1 MIQHRA
7 LRRPAA
13 ALLALPLLAAAAC
26 SADDGDGDALRPGAD
41 QDGATETGAAS
52 PPDPDS
58 DSRGDGGD
66 EGDGGT
72 SSSIG
77 RDGTPTSE
85 EAAPM
90 AIDADAIQF
99 PFAGTEML
107 CWADADDGD
116 DDTVFGCQG
125 AAAWPATEGTSP
137 ASVLL
142 FRLGEDG
149 SPGEIKAL
157 QANAPVTAW
166 EIQGVRGGRSYRLG
180 DATIDLTDRER
191 LTFTVGGHSGWVTID
206 GYGWDE

>member
-1 MIQHRA
+1 MKF
-7 LRRPAA
+7 
-13 ALLALPLLAAAAC
+13 
-26 SADDGDGDALRPGAD
+26 
-41 QDGATETGAAS
+41 
-52 PPDPDS
+52 
-58 DSRGDGGD
+58 GD
-66 EGDGGT
+66 E
-72 SSSIG
+72 SIPPPLRG
-77 RDGTPTSE
+77 SDRE
-85 EAAPM
+85 E
-90 AIDADAIQF
+90 DEERVE
-99 PFAGTEML
+99 AGL
-107 CWADADDGD
+107 LD

>member
-1 MIQHRA
+1 
-7 LRRPAA
+7 
-13 ALLALPLLAAAAC
+13 
-26 SADDGDGDALRPGAD
+26 
-41 QDGATETGAAS
+41 
-52 PPDPDS
+52 
-58 DSRGDGGD
+58 
-66 EGDGGT
+66 
-72 SSSIG
+72 
-77 RDGTPTSE
+77 
-85 EAAPM
+85 M

-107 CWADADDGD
+107 CWADTDDGDGDGD
-116 DDTVFGCQG
+116 DDTVSGCQG

-191 LTFTVGGHSGWVTID
+191 LTFTDGGHSGWVTID